1 VKAPQVEPDSLSE
14 AHYLGFDGSTDR
26 HRMGLRPLGENW
38 LEPDRHRDW
47 QLQLK
52 QSLIRS
58 DREMY
63 VADPTTSV
71 AQAGVAR
78 LAEMLSL
85 DKRIEPTIEACGLA
99 TQEDWCI
106 MVREDTWR
114 LRAASVCFPSR
125 WVLSE
130 KLGGTLADIHEPVP
144 NYEKDL
150 GGLVES
156 FFDRL
161 DQKRAVWRLNWEL
174 WDDPRLSQPWR
185 NEEAEIFDLPSAELV
200 PERVFLRVER
210 QTMRRLTD
218 ETIVF
223 SIRVHQRPLAD
234 VIKQPEALLQLQSV
248 FLGEGGPVLAS
259 KKLGSLKVPVLEWL
273 AGTV

>member
-1 VKAPQVEPDSLSE
+1 MSE
-14 AHYLGFDGSTDR
+14 AHYLGFDRATDR
-26 HRMGLRPLGENW
+26 HRMGLRPLAENW
-38 LEPDRHRDW
+38 LEPDRHSEW

-52 QSLIRS
+52 QSLLRS

-63 VADPTTSV
+63 IADPTTSV
-71 AQAGVAR
+71 AQAGVVR

-106 MVREDTWR
+106 MAREDTWR

-130 KLGGTLADIHEPVP
+130 KLGGTVADIHEPVP

-161 DQKRAVWRLNWEL
+161 DQNRAVWRLNWEL

-185 NEEAEIFDLPSAELV
+185 NEEAQIFDLPPPNLV

-218 ETIVF
+218 ETIAF

-234 VIKQPEALLQLQSV
+234 VIKQPGALLQLRSA
-248 FLGEGGPVLAS
+248 FLGEGGSILAS
-259 KKLGSLKVPVLEWL
+259 KKLGSLRVPVLEWL
-273 AGTV
+273 AGTE

>member
-1 VKAPQVEPDSLSE
+1 
-14 AHYLGFDGSTDR
+14 
-26 HRMGLRPLGENW
+26 MGLRPVREHW

-58 DREMY
+58 DREKFI
-63 VADPTTSV
+63 ADPTTAA
-71 AQAGVAR
+71 AQAGVVR
-78 LAEMLSL
+78 LAELLSSEE
-85 DKRIEPTIEACGLA
+85 RIEPTIEACGLA

-106 MVREDTWR
+106 MAREDTWR

-125 WVLSE
+125 WVLSQ
-130 KLGGTLADIHEPVP
+130 KLGGTVADIHQSVP
-144 NYEKDL
+144 KYESDL

-161 DQKRAVWRLNWEL
+161 DYERVVWRLNWEL
-174 WDDPRLSQPWR
+174 WDDPRLSQPWT
-185 NEEAEIFDLPSAELV
+185 NEQAEVFDSPPATLV

-218 ETIVF
+218 ETIAF
-223 SIRVHQRPLAD
+223 SIRVHQRLLGDLVKQSGALAHLRS
-234 VIKQPEALLQLQSV
+234 VLL
-248 FLGEGGPVLAS
+248 GDGGSVLAAE
-259 KKLGSLKVPVLEWL
+259 KLGHLQVPVLEWL
-273 AGTV
+273 AATE

>member
-1 VKAPQVEPDSLSE
+1 MA
-14 AHYLGFDGSTDR
+14 
-26 HRMGLRPLGENW
+26 
-38 LEPDRHRDW
+38 
-47 QLQLK
+47 
-52 QSLIRS
+52 
-58 DREMY
+58 
-63 VADPTTSV
+63 
-71 AQAGVAR
+71 
-78 LAEMLSL
+78 
-85 DKRIEPTIEACGLA
+85 
-99 TQEDWCI
+99 
-106 MVREDTWR
+106 REDTWR
-114 LRAASVCFPSR
+114 LRAACVCFPSR

-130 KLGGTLADIHEPVP
+130 KMGGTVADIHQPVP

-161 DQKRAVWRLNWEL
+161 DQNRAVWRLNWEL

-185 NEEAEIFDLPSAELV
+185 NEEAEIFDLPPAHLV

-234 VIKQPEALLQLQSV
+234 VIKQPGALLQLQSA
-248 FLGEGGPVLAS
+248 FLGEGGSVLAA
-259 KKLGSLKVPVLEWL
+259 KKLESLKVPVLEWL
-273 AGTV
+273 AGTE

>member
-1 VKAPQVEPDSLSE
+1 M
-14 AHYLGFDGSTDR
+14 GFDGSTDR

-223 SIRVHQRPLAD
+223 SIRVHQRPLAE

-259 KKLGSLKVPVLEWL
+259 KKLRSLKVPVLEWL